1 MGPHKK
7 YNSNGSILKYEVQLL
22 AWKFFQEPRI
32 DYHETF
38 CHVIKLSSLVILF
51 SFLQPWILKFI
62 RWMSIWLFKMAFCM
76 KKYSCNIPKTIYNK
90 VQKIK
95 HAISYISYTIWSNFF
110 KYGMNIYGLKKKVRL
125 YQKQSQTNDLKLNK
139 SMAPIIVNDVITMRD
154 VPYKIVGS
162 FTNVTVCTMVD
173 LEHRITTKCF

>member
-62 RWMSIWLFKMAFCM
+62 RWMSIWLFQNGILHEKIFMQH
-76 KKYSCNIPKTIYNK
+76 PKDYIQQGAKNKTCHLLHKLYNLK
-90 VQKIK
+90 QFLQ
-95 HAISYISYTIWSNFF
+95 IW
-110 KYGMNIYGLKKKVRL
+110 YEHLWIKKKRFDFTKSKV
-125 YQKQSQTNDLKLNK
+125 KQMIWNLTKVWHQLL
-139 SMAPIIVNDVITMRD
+139 SMM
-154 VPYKIVGS
+154 
-162 FTNVTVCTMVD
+162 
-173 LEHRITTKCF
+173 